1 MQHSKS
7 DVFQRHYL
15 PRYISADTQAAYRGL
30 ASQSSVIRV
39 ACGMRRSIDPRRPR
53 KLTAEQLSQVNKHP
67 SVITL
72 YRERDDIDQKLALAK
87 RVKASSATL
96 QLLQASKRE
105 VTLAYRRE
113 KQRQKKVLLEKLK
126 DRYNRDQAVAD
137 IQNQLNNRPVDTP
150 RQILGDLLLPE
161 RARAVQM
168 LLTLPETTS
177 GRERDREI
185 RAIAALCALCK
196 IKEGSMGYTRA
207 SGNLMQQAV
216 HAGRNGRPMD
226 VEISLDGLPSP
237 FPMHCRPTQCFL
249 CVGDRYLSAQK
260 RFKEFYSRRDLEKH
274 LHRQHLR
281 HFSEDDTIIMCP
293 MDRTKLYSKSQ
304 LIEHGQLVHW
314 IS

>member
-30 ASQSSVIRV
+30 ASQSSVIRA
-39 ACGMRRSIDPRRPR
+39 ACRMRRSIDPRRPR

-67 SVITL
+67 RVITL
-72 YRERDDIDQKLALAK
+72 SRERDDIDRKLALAK

-105 VTLAYRRE
+105 VTLAHRRE

-161 RARAVQM
+161 RARVVQM

-185 RAIAALCALCK
+185 RAIAALCALCR
-196 IKEGSMGYTRA
+196 IKEGFMGYTRA

-216 HAGRNGRPMD
+216 HAGQNGRLID
-226 VEISLDGLPSP
+226 VKISSLDGLPSP
-237 FPMHCRPTQCFL
+237 FPMRCRPTQCFL
-249 CVGDRYLSAQK
+249 CLGDRYLSAQK
-260 RFKEFYSRRDLEKH
+260 RFKEFYSRKDLEKH

-281 HFSEDDTIIMCP
+281 HFSEDDTIMCP